1 MKRMYSVV
9 NVIYSGNFTYPTTQ
23 KLAGKETI
31 LMHRVQESVVLLVE
45 IFKQL
50 KIKMLQKMVSAE
62 KIFQAQNMLI

>member
-1 MKRMYSVV
+1 
-9 NVIYSGNFTYPTTQ
+9 
-23 KLAGKETI
+23 
-31 LMHRVQESVVLLVE
+31 MHRVQESVVLLVE